1 MKPILVSCALALA
14 IFAGV
19 PLAHAE
25 TCPSK
30 DSGKTAEAQQPPKQ
44 KTEEKGQPSSVGKD
58 GVAGTGWTGGAG
70 GLSAGIETQK
80 GDTRSPG
87 HSEEAK
93 GLDLKK
99 DTAPTK
105 C

>member
-1 MKPILVSCALALA
+1 MKSAIAGCMLALA
-14 IFAGV
+14 IFATT

-30 DSGKTAEAQQPPKQ
+30 DTAKPSEPSKH
-44 KTEEKGQPSSVGKD
+44 KSEEKGQPSSVGKD

-70 GLSAGIETQK
+70 GLYAGVETQK

-99 DTAPTK
+99 EAAPTPPTK